1 MEKDRNLQRVI
12 QLLSGQ
18 NDPLEVIVPL
28 FAAEIVLCSLDRGEK
43 WHIDQT

>member
-28 FAAEIVLCSLDRGEK
+28 FTAEIVLCKAAFHLGASVSLD
-43 WHIDQT
+43 